1 MALLIV
7 IFFFG
12 VLHGLGPDHLAAIT
26 VFGSRGGRQLHRLT
40 FFSLRFAL
48 GHALVLAIAGLLAT
62 FGKSLM
68 PSYMEARFDI
78 AGGIL
83 LVGAGLFLIAG
94 LLAGKFR
101 LHTHSHQHLAGSHKH
116 FHLHVRDAHKHNHS
130 HGLMA
135 VLLGV
140 FFALGGFRALL
151 TVTPIALA
159 PALGQS
165 ALRIMA
171 FTLGIIAAMVAYGV
185 LTGVALEKLGSRR
198 NVLWQQL
205 SAYGVGVFSLI
216 AGLLT
221 LHEHLG

>member
-48 GHALVLAIAGLLAT
+48 G
-62 FGKSLM
+62 
-68 PSYMEARFDI
+68 
-78 AGGIL
+78 
-83 LVGAGLFLIAG
+83 
-94 LLAGKFR
+94 
-101 LHTHSHQHLAGSHKH
+101 
-116 FHLHVRDAHKHNHS
+116 
-130 HGLMA
+130 
-135 VLLGV
+135 
-140 FFALGGFRALL
+140 
-151 TVTPIALA
+151 
-159 PALGQS
+159 QS

-171 FTLGIIAAMVAYGV
+171 FTLGIITAMVAYGV
-185 LTGVALEKLGSRR
+185 LTGAALEKLGSRR
-198 NVLWQQL
+198 NILWQQL

>member
-26 VFGSRGGRQLHRLT
+26 VFGSRGGKQLHRLT
-40 FFSLRFAL
+40 FFSARFAL
-48 GHALVLAIAGLLAT
+48 GHALVLAIAGVLAK

-94 LLAGKFR
+94 LLTGKFR
-101 LHTHSHQHLAGSHKH
+101 LHTHQHQHPVGSHKH
-116 FHLHVRDAHKHNHS
+116 FHLHLSDPHKHRHS
-130 HGLMA
+130 HGMMA
-135 VLLGV
+135 VLLGA

-151 TVTPIALA
+151 MVAPIALA

-198 NVLWQQL
+198 NILWQRL
-205 SAYGVGVFSLI
+205 SSYGVGIFSLV

-221 LHEHLG
+221 LHERLG